1 MTKNVTI
8 YDHLGRP
15 VRRQQLS
22 EELAAPTMAGVRTIW
37 DNSIAAGLT
46 PYSLG
51 NLLQSAAQGDAHDY
65 LTLAEEI
72 EERDMHY
79 ACEISKRKLAVS
91 RLPISVEAA
100 GDDSGAVKMADAVRS
115 LTKKG
120 GFRGLLKDLL
130 DGIAKGYSV
139 AEIIWDRSSALWYP
153 GRYAWRDPRFFTFD
167 LVSRSEVRLLDDADM
182 AQGIPLEP
190 YKFIVHLPHI
200 KTGIPIRGGLA
211 RVAAWAWICKSY
223 TVKDW
228 LAFAEVFGMP
238 LRVGK
243 YNSGAKQDEINI
255 LKMAVAN
262 LGSDAAAVIPESML
276 IELIERKGQG
286 GENVFKILADYLDA
300 QVSRLILGQTATT
313 QGTPGKLGNEDA
325 QVEVRHDIRDDDG
338 EQLAETINRD
348 LVKPFIDLNFGPQEN
363 YPQLLLQA
371 PEREDVTV
379 LTNALK
385 ELVPLGLEV
394 DQSVVRDKLGLP
406 DPAEGA
412 KLLTTG
418 QNQPPA
424 ESKSGQNSQCPACGA
439 KALNFVSSDESPAAT
454 LDNLADNAL
463 AANCFDPMLGHVQD
477 LMSTSNSL
485 EEFRDGLLDIYAD
498 IDDSQ
503 LGNTMAAAM
512 LTAELSGRFDSQKT
526 AGAEKFPAHGIKN
539 AK

>member
-1 MTKNVTI
+1 MSDNVTI
-8 YDHLGRP
+8 YDHRGRP
-15 VRRQQLS
+15 VRRRRLGM
-22 EELAAPTMAGVRTIW
+22 ELAAPTMAGVRGIW

-46 PYSLG
+46 PYKLG
-51 NLLQSAAQGDAHDY
+51 ELLQSAAGGDAHDY

-79 ACEISKRKLAVS
+79 ACEIGKRKMAVS
-91 RLPISVEAA
+91 RLPITVEAA
-100 GDDSGAVKMADAVRS
+100 GDSAHDVEMADAVRN
-115 LTKKG
+115 LTRKR

-139 AEIIWDRSSALWYP
+139 VEIIWSRGEIWQPAS
-153 GRYAWRDPRFFTFD
+153 YAWRDPRFFTFD
-167 LVSRSEVRLLDDADM
+167 LESRSEIRLLDDADM
-182 AQGIPLEP
+182 GNGVPLEP
-190 YKFIVHLPHI
+190 YKFMVHLPHI

-243 YNSGAKQDEINI
+243 YGSGAKQDEINI

-313 QGTPGKLGNEDA
+313 QGTPGKLGNEEA
-325 QVEVRHDIRDDDG
+325 QAEVRHDIRDDDA

-348 LVKPFIDLNFGPQEN
+348 LVQPFIDLNFGPQEN
-363 YPQLLLQA
+363 YPQLLLRA
-371 PEREDVTV
+371 PEREDVAAI
-379 LTNALK
+379 TNALK

-394 DQSVVRDKLGLP
+394 DQAVVRDKLGLP

-412 KLLTTG
+412 KLLAASTAGRPTVE
-418 QNQPPA
+418 A
-424 ESKSGQNSQCPACGA
+424 ASAQNSQCPACGA
-439 KALNFVSSDESPAAT
+439 KALNSAAGEVSPGPGGT
-454 LDNLADNAL
+454 IDNLTGTAL
-463 AANCFDPMLGHVQD
+463 DANSFDPMLDQVRE
-477 LMSTSNSL
+477 LMEAADSL
-485 EEFRDGLLDIYAD
+485 EEFRDALLDLYAD
-498 IDDSQ
+498 MDDSR
-503 LGNTMAAAM
+503 LGSTLAAAM
-512 LTAELSGRFDSQKT
+512 LTAELAGRFDGN
-526 AGAEKFPAHGIKN
+526 AKN
-539 AK
+539 AI